1 MLFREMSIFLQL
13 LAQNLTKTPK
23 HASLREKLVVS
34 AKSIIFHAFSRNEW
48 VLQLLAEKLT
58 KTPKDASLLEKF
70 LVWAKSMIFYAFS
83 RNDKLSPT
91 FGRKLDENAET
102 C

>member
-1 MLFREMSIFLQL
+1 MLFHEMSEF
-13 LAQNLTKTPK
+13 
-23 HASLREKLVVS
+23 V
-34 AKSIIFHAFSRNEW
+34 
-48 VLQLLAEKLT
+48 QLLAEKLT
-58 KTPKDASLLEKF
+58 KTPKDASLLGKF